1 MAESF
6 YLSQLDVSIDASSA
20 TFDGAVTVAFDASA
34 SAEVDVS
41 YSVLRNLFQF
51 STDASDIDNVVATDI
66 LYKVD
71 YTTQAEP
78 LGIDLNTN
86 TELYEGFIQ
95 SGATDNHVAWDFVR
109 YLAFK
114 LTNTYLGVDLFSN
127 ETELRENLTSTF
139 KTEFNDVLVTLAD
152 NQAVDADSNSPS
164 EAILKQIMSNAP
176 SRLDDLTGLIVAGTW
191 HQTPINVNDLL
202 YFKLTVTPAT
212 GQEDLTDLGTPIPN
226 RTYLIRIKAV
236 AD

>member
-20 TFDGAVTVAFDASA
+20 TFAGAVTVSFDASA

-51 STDASDIDNVVATDI
+51 STDASDIDNVVSTDI

-71 YTTQAEP
+71 YTTSSAP
-78 LGIDLNTN
+78 LGIDLDTN
-86 TELYEGFIQ
+86 TLMYDSPIQ
-95 SGATDNHVAWDFVR
+95 SGATDNHVTYDFVR
-109 YLAFK
+109 YLALK

-127 ETELRENLTSTF
+127 ETELRENLNSTF
-139 KTEFNDVLVTLAD
+139 KSQFNTVLLNLA
-152 NQAVDADSNSPS
+152 ADGDTTSDGNSPS
-164 EAILKQIMSNAP
+164 KSILSQIISNDP
-176 SRLDDLTGLIVAGTW
+176 SRLDDITAYNVGGTW
-191 HQTPINVNDLL
+191 HQTPINVGDKL
-202 YFKLTVTPAT
+202 YFVLTVSAAT
-212 GQEDLTDLGTPIPN
+212 NQDSLTGVDPISD
-226 RTYLIRIKAV
+226 RTYLIRINAV

>member
-1 MAESF
+1 MPEQDF
-6 YLSQLDVSIDASSA
+6 YLSQLNVDIDASSA

-41 YSVLRNLFQF
+41 FSVLRNLFQF
-51 STDASDIDNVVATDI
+51 STDASDIDDVVATDI

-86 TELYEGFIQ
+86 TEVYEGFIQ

-109 YLAFK
+109 YLALK

-127 ETELRENLTSTF
+127 ETELRDNLTSTF
-139 KTEFNDVLVTLAD
+139 KTKFNAVLLGLAA
-152 NQAVDADSNSPS
+152 NQAVDADSDSPS
-164 EAILKQIMSNAP
+164 EAILSQIMNNDP
-176 SRLDDLTGLIVAGTW
+176 SRLDDLTVLSVGGLWYQV
-191 HQTPINVNDLL
+191 PIDIGDKL
-202 YFKLTVTPAT
+202 YFILTVTPAT
-212 GQEDLTDLGTPIPN
+212 GQEGLTGLATPIPD
-226 RTYLIRIKAV
+226 RTYLIRINAV
-236 AD
+236 

>member
-1 MAESF
+1 MSESF
-6 YLSQLDVSIDASSA
+6 YLSQLNVDVDASSA
-20 TFDGAVTVAFDASA
+20 TFTGAVTVPFDASA

-41 YSVLRNLFQF
+41 FSVLRNLFQF

-78 LGIDLNTN
+78 LGVDLNTN
-86 TELYEGFIQ
+86 TEVYEGFIQ
-95 SGATDNHVAWDFVR
+95 SGATDNNVAWDFVR
-109 YLAFK
+109 YLALK

-139 KTEFNDVLVTLAD
+139 KTEFNTVLVGLAD
-152 NQAVDADSNSPS
+152 AGVLNDSNDSPS
-164 EAILKQIMSNAP
+164 EAILKQIISSAP
-176 SRLDDLTGLIVAGTW
+176 SRLNNLTDLIVGGTW
-191 HQTPINVNDLL
+191 HQCPINADDYL

-212 GQEDLTDLGTPIPN
+212 NQESLTSVSALPD